1 LKLTARHLLGLA
13 LIAAGGGAAAMA
25 WKHRALTAQD
35 VAGERIHR
43 VPRGRRPVLL
53 LTLDTTRADHLAP
66 YGARDVATP
75 AIARLAE
82 EGLLFERA
90 QAVAPITL
98 VAHTSIH
105 TGLTPPQHGVR
116 NNGLHYV
123 PPQVTTLAE
132 RLKEEGFRTGAF
144 VSAAVLERRYGLDQ
158 GFEVYDDDLSAGRER
173 HPRMVAD
180 RPAEATVAAARAWLD
195 GVREKEPFFLWV
207 HLYDPHA
214 SYSPPPPYRDR
225 YRRRLYDG
233 EIAYMDAQI
242 ERLLAHPRL
251 AADRALV
258 MLVGDHGESLGEH
271 GEQTHALLAY
281 DSTLHVPWIVRLPQ
295 GPRAVRVPAA
305 VSQVDLAP
313 TLLDLLGLAPEGS
326 VAGRSLVPLM
336 EGRTRTVEP
345 PHYAETYLPFYT
357 YGWAKLRSLRR
368 GPWKYVDAPAPEL
381 YDLSRDPRELSNL
394 VGQEPGRAHD
404 LRRDLEELL
413 SAAGDA
419 ERETSL
425 ALDGDSAE
433 KLRGLGYLAVGSP
446 PSRTGPRPDPK
457 QVIALHVGLE
467 AARQLMRDRLFA
479 DAERRLE
486 AVLEK
491 DPENLAGL
499 IDLAAVL
506 QAQGRLEDALRAAER
521 ALSLDPRYP
530 RSHLLM
536 AEIEARRGRLEQ
548 SLKLVDLALGLD
560 PRLREAQVQK
570 TTVLVQAGR
579 RADAAAVIRAALAQ
593 APEDPRLNA
602 VYASV
607 VEMAEGDLEAAD
619 ARLRAALARDPFL
632 VMGWRLLG
640 DARERADRAAAAE
653 EAYRE
658 GLKREPD
665 DGDLHARLGL
675 LLARRG
681 GDPSA
686 EVHLREAL
694 RLRDVF
700 RSDVH
705 VALGAYLAEQGRVQE
720 ALEEYERVLAVQPGN
735 RGARNNRAIAFYR
748 TGRAEAAVA
757 EWRKLAAEFPGDADV
772 HNNLA
777 AAALDRERWKEAEA
791 HARRALAIA
800 PGLAEAWSNLGIA
813 RDGQGRYAEAKDAFR
828 KALAADPAYWQA
840 GFNLAVTLRK
850 EGSLRE
856 AADAFEELLQDQPAN
871 AEAHLELAD
880 LYAGPLHDGERARH
894 HSNAFLRAAPSH
906 PRAAEVKRRA
916 GRLSPAVA
924 E

>member
-1 LKLTARHLLGLA
+1 
-13 LIAAGGGAAAMA
+13 
-25 WKHRALTAQD
+25 
-35 VAGERIHR
+35 
-43 VPRGRRPVLL
+43 
-53 LTLDTTRADHLAP
+53 
-66 YGARDVATP
+66 
-75 AIARLAE
+75 
-82 EGLLFERA
+82 
-90 QAVAPITL
+90 
-98 VAHTSIH
+98 
-105 TGLTPPQHGVR
+105 
-116 NNGLHYV
+116 
-123 PPQVTTLAE
+123 
-132 RLKEEGFRTGAF
+132 
-144 VSAAVLERRYGLDQ
+144 
-158 GFEVYDDDLSAGRER
+158 
-173 HPRMVAD
+173 
-180 RPAEATVAAARAWLD
+180 
-195 GVREKEPFFLWV
+195 
-207 HLYDPHA
+207 
-214 SYSPPPPYRDR
+214 
-225 YRRRLYDG
+225 
-233 EIAYMDAQI
+233 
-242 ERLLAHPRL
+242 
-251 AADRALV
+251 
-258 MLVGDHGESLGEH
+258 
-271 GEQTHALLAY
+271 
-281 DSTLHVPWIVRLPQ
+281 
-295 GPRAVRVPAA
+295 
-305 VSQVDLAP
+305 
-313 TLLDLLGLAPEGS
+313 
-326 VAGRSLVPLM
+326 
-336 EGRTRTVEP
+336 
-345 PHYAETYLPFYT
+345 
-357 YGWAKLRSLRR
+357 
-368 GPWKYVDAPAPEL
+368 
-381 YDLSRDPRELSNL
+381 
-394 VGQEPGRAHD
+394 
-404 LRRDLEELL
+404 
-413 SAAGDA
+413 
-419 ERETSL
+419 
-425 ALDGDSAE
+425 
-433 KLRGLGYLAVGSP
+433 
-446 PSRTGPRPDPK
+446 
-457 QVIALHVGLE
+457 
-467 AARQLMRDRLFA
+467 
-479 DAERRLE
+479 
-486 AVLEK
+486 
-491 DPENLAGL
+491 
-499 IDLAAVL
+499 
-506 QAQGRLEDALRAAER
+506 
-521 ALSLDPRYP
+521 
-530 RSHLLM
+530 M

-640 DARERADRAAAAE
+640 DARERADRAEAAE